1 MIKITQLVFLFLF
14 PMCLN
19 AQSVDLNRTVTL
31 KYNNQQLGY
40 ILSDLSRKY
49 GVPFSYSSNFIPVAK
64 RITIR
69 ERNISLE
76 EGLNKIFA
84 PTQIVYAIIGN
95 SIALKIDA
103 SKEVIPVIE
112 KPIGRKRKIDSEKIP
127 LLKKSSFPVLVWE
140 HQIPEEVLEKMKN
153 PPPVPIVSEVPDRGA
168 GFMEKQ
174 MIQVTLVP
182 PISTNE
188 ELAEKTTNTFSFNI
202 LWGRNGGLNG
212 IEIGGFV
219 NTIANNMEGF
229 QLAGV
234 GNQVEGDMQGGQLAT
249 IFNHNQGFTKGVQA
263 SLFNIANTGNVIQ
276 LAGIA
281 NIIQG
286 SFDGLQAAIVGNY
299 TKKEANGIQ
308 SSGLF
313 NYSEGK
319 ANMQFSLGLN
329 KAAEVKSLQVG
340 LVNIAKKVN
349 GRQLGLVNIS
359 ETTDKTPFGLFNYVK
374 SGYNKVEVGGNEVTY
389 GTLGYKSGTRKFY
402 NIFQVGS
409 PFTKKIWSLGYGFG
423 TAFKLKG
430 QQHFHIE
437 YVASHVNE
445 NEFWTT
451 ELNLLNQFKFN
462 FDWQLR
468 GNSSFFI
475 GPSWNLLASKRKNVE
490 TLEVIGSDLP
500 PYTILDKTFGN
511 TNWKMWFGL
520 SGGFR
525 F

>member
-14 PMCLN
+14 PMYLS
-19 AQSVDLNRTVTL
+19 AQSVDLNRTITL
-31 KYNNQQLGY
+31 KYNNQRLGY

-49 GVPFSYSSNFIPVAK
+49 GIPFSYSSNFIPVAK

-69 ERNISLE
+69 ERDISLE
-76 EGLNKIFA
+76 EGLNKLFA

-103 SKEVIPVIE
+103 SKEVIPIIE
-112 KPIGRKRKIDSEKIP
+112 KPIERKQKIESEEIP

-153 PPPVPIVSEVPDRGA
+153 PPPVPTVSEVPDSRA

-219 NTIANNMEGF
+219 NTITNNMQGF

-234 GNQVEGDMQGGQLAT
+234 GNQIGGDMQGGQLAT
-249 IFNHNQGFTKGVQA
+249 IFNYNQGFTKGVQA
-263 SLFNIANTGNVIQ
+263 SLFNIANRANVIQ

-286 SFDGLQAAIVGNY
+286 DFDGLQAAIVGNY
-299 TKKEANGIQ
+299 TKNQANGIQ
-308 SSGLF
+308 SAGLL

-329 KAAEVKSLQVG
+329 KAAEVNNLQVG
-340 LVNIAKKVN
+340 LINVAKKVN

-359 ETTDKTPFGLFNYVK
+359 ETAEHTPFGLFNYVK
-374 SGYNKVEVGGNEVTY
+374 NGYNKIEVGGNEVTY
-389 GTLGYKSGTRKFY
+389 GTIGYKSGTRKFY

-409 PFTKKIWSLGYGFG
+409 PFIKKVWSLGYGFG
-423 TAFKLKG
+423 TAFKLKEK
-430 QQHFHIE
+430 QHLHLE
-437 YVASHVNE
+437 YIASHVNE
-445 NEFWTT
+445 NEFWTK

-462 FDWQLR
+462 FDWQFR

-490 TLEVIGSDLP
+490 TLAVVGSDLP
-500 PYTILDKTFGN
+500 PYTILDKTARN

-520 SGGFR
+520 SGGIR

>member
-1 MIKITQLVFLFLF
+1 MLF
-14 PMCLN
+14 PICLS

-49 GVPFSYSSNFIPVAK
+49 SIPFSYSSNFIPVAK

-69 ERNISLE
+69 ERNISLA
-76 EGLNKIFA
+76 EGLDKLFA
-84 PTQIVYAIIGN
+84 PTQIVYTIIGN
-95 SIALKIDA
+95 SVALKIDA
-103 SKEVIPVIE
+103 SKEVIPIIE
-112 KPIGRKRKIDSEKIP
+112 KPIERKQKIESEETP
-127 LLKKSSFPVLVWE
+127 LLKKLSFPLLVWE
-140 HQIPEEVLEKMKN
+140 HQIPVEVLEKMKN
-153 PPPVPIVSEVPDRGA
+153 PPPVPTISEVPDRGE

-182 PISTNE
+182 PIRTNE

-202 LWGRNGGLNG
+202 LWGRNGGLDG

-219 NTIANNMEGF
+219 NTIINNMQGF

-249 IFNHNQGFTKGVQA
+249 IFNHNRGFTKGVQA

-281 NIIQG
+281 NIIQKD
-286 SFDGLQAAIVGNY
+286 FDGLQAAIVGNY
-299 TKKEANGIQ
+299 TKRQANGIQ
-308 SSGLF
+308 SAGLF

-329 KAAEVKSLQVG
+329 KAAEVNNLQVG
-340 LVNIAKKVN
+340 LVNIANKVN
-349 GRQLGLVNIS
+349 GRQVGLVNIS
-359 ETTDKTPFGLFNYVK
+359 ETAEKTPFGLFNYVK
-374 SGYNKVEVGGNEVTY
+374 DGYNKIEVGGNEILY
-389 GTLGYKSGTRKFY
+389 GTIGYKSGTRKFY
-402 NIFQVGS
+402 NIFQIGS
-409 PFTKKIWSLGYGFG
+409 PFTKKVWGIGYGLG
-423 TAFKLKG
+423 TAFKLKE

-437 YVASHVNE
+437 YVASHINE

-462 FDWQLR
+462 FDWQFN
-468 GNSSFFI
+468 GNSSFFL
-475 GPSWNLLASKRKNVE
+475 GPSWNMLASKRKDIE
-490 TLEVIGSDLP
+490 TLAVVGSDLP
-500 PYTILDKTFGN
+500 PYTILDKTAKN